1 MGKSKL
7 PTMWDVAKLAGVTQ
21 ATVSHVINGTAPI
34 SEKVRTR
41 VINAI
46 EELGYVPNAVARSL
60 KQNKTN
66 TLGLLIPDVH
76 SGYYS
81 EMTKAVEENARK
93 KGYITFLCN
102 TSYDQQ
108 LEELYINNLLQ
119 QHVAGIILGYG
130 LLNEKAL
137 FKIRNSRT
145 PVLIIDGSGKFGKY
159 HIPSVE
165 VDNLK
170 GSKLVVEY
178 LHSIGITQDI
188 GFISEPLQHSA
199 LQRRFE
205 GFKRSLE
212 SFNCPINYDFF
223 SIEDKQYDKIQ
234 MGYKAVERILKKGR
248 PRAIFVT
255 SDQVALGVIKRL
267 KELNIKIPE
276 EVAVIGYDDVPL
288 ATVIT
293 PRLTTISQPIYSM
306 AQQGVKMILEII
318 EGKTIENDRIIL
330 QPTLVVRE
338 SA

>member
-1 MGKSKL
+1 MRKSRL

-34 SEKVRTR
+34 SEKVRKR
-41 VINAI
+41 VIEAI
-46 EELGYVPNAVARSL
+46 DELGYVPNVVARSL

-66 TLGLLIPDVH
+66 TLGLLIPDVQ

-102 TSYDQQ
+102 TSYSQQ

-119 QHVAGIILGYG
+119 QHVAGIVLGYG

-145 PVLIIDGSGKFGKY
+145 PVLIIDGSGQFGKH

-165 VDNLK
+165 VDNHK
-170 GSKLVVEY
+170 GSRLVVEY
-178 LHSIGITQDI
+178 LHSIGITRDI

-205 GFKRSLE
+205 GFINSLKHFGY
-212 SFNCPINYDFF
+212 SINDDFF
-223 SIEDKQYDKIQ
+223 NIETKQYDKIK
-234 MGYKAVERILKKGR
+234 MGYNAVERILQKGR

-267 KELNIKIPE
+267 KELKVKIPE

-288 ATVIT
+288 ATVVT
-293 PRLTTISQPIYSM
+293 PRLTTVSQPIYSM
-306 AQQGVKMILEII
+306 AKQGLKMILKII
-318 EGKTIENDRIIL
+318 EGKTIENDRTVL